1 MIDFG
6 KLPQGA
12 KKEASLTLTNPTKEP
27 VEIAAIDS
35 SCPCLEVQL
44 PKKAVSP
51 SEQISAKVLLDLS
64 GESKFT
70 GRLGIMV
77 RAKTPE
83 GKTAFELECAVDVE
97 RTSTAFRKFIG

>member
-12 KKEASLTLTNPTKEP
+12 KKEASFTLSNPTSEA

-44 PKKAVSP
+44 PKKVLSP

-64 GESKFT
+64 GESKFS
-70 GRLGIMV
+70 GLLGIMV
-77 RAKTPE
+77 RAETPQ
-83 GKTAFELECAVDVE
+83 GKRAFEVECRVE
-97 RTSTAFRKFIG
+97 VTLRDSEDPERRD